1 MPSLLL
7 RKNISPR
14 IAEGHPWI
22 YNNEVEKLDGGV
34 EDGAIVDVLT
44 GRGKF
49 LGKAYY
55 NSRSQI
61 VARKRKR

>member
-1 MPSLLL
+1 MDLQQRS
-7 RKNISPR
+7 
-14 IAEGHPWI
+14 E
-22 YNNEVEKLDGGV
+22 LDSGV
-34 EDGAIVDVLT
+34 EDGAIVDILT

-61 VARKRKR
+61 VARILTRKKEEIDEAFFKEDRVYLAI